1 MFGLHREL
9 EDDPFFTDPFRA
21 HQENMRR
28 MLGSF
33 SDIFSHD
40 PMLQLGAAGRD
51 MRHPGVAETQL
62 ALRDNARGQAPGL
75 SLSPYGAFGM
85 GGGMLSP
92 FGMMGGM
99 FSGMQGMMQNLHGNY
114 DALPQMSHNPNVHT
128 FSSSHVFSYS
138 NTGSGNPHVYEA
150 SSQTR
155 SAPGGVGQDFVGC
168 IRAVVCCVAKYVLKI
183 LPESP
188 AFQYCLSLPH
198 ALISPPTPHV
208 QVRETRRQC
217 RDSETGIEQMAIGHH
232 IHDRAHVLERSR
244 NRRTGSA
251 EQHSELV
258 NLDEDEAVAFDDEWR
273 KCTGQRT
280 SPGNRIRHRG
290 NRDPQLAIT
299 DGTAL
304 NRYDW

>member
-155 SAPGGVGQDFVGC
+155 SAPGGV
-168 IRAVVCCVAKYVLKI
+168 
-183 LPESP
+183 
-188 AFQYCLSLPH
+188 
-198 ALISPPTPHV
+198 
-208 QVRETRRQC
+208 RETRRQC